1 MTAAAMPLATTPTAA
16 AAKLSVET
24 VNEELSLGTKN
35 IKRVTIELV
44 INDHKITSGTGIT
57 RQNSKQCMMQEG
69 FKSSPFAILSSTI
82 FFSAAACRK
91 SGEICRLDSNLERM
105 YM

>member
-1 MTAAAMPLATTPTAA
+1 MTMITIPTH
-16 AAKLSVET
+16 KNQTQLSVET

-57 RQNSKQCMMQEG
+57 RHDARGVQKLTLRD
-69 FKSSPFAILSSTI
+69 FILNHFLQRRSLS
-82 FFSAAACRK
+82 
-91 SGEICRLDSNLERM
+91 EIWRNLQIG
-105 YM
+105 